1 MKNLLLNLSKLGLI
15 LSIIFAAGCTE
26 SNTSKDQIEEAS
38 LKQIQGIEN
47 GLKDKSITIEKSCA
61 VKSND
66 FENVYFVGAKLSNG
80 EIAIWSIGGTKTETN
95 IHMSVND
102 VATKYSDYPQN
113 ISRISMSDHG
123 AKEVLEYLQL
133 K

>member
-1 MKNLLLNLSKLGLI
+1 VYNFVISC
-15 LSIIFAAGCTE
+15 SE
-26 SNTSKDQIEEAS
+26 SNNSKVQIEEAS
-38 LKQIQGIEN
+38 PKQIQGIEN
-47 GLKDKSITIEKSCA
+47 GLKDKSISIEKSYA

-80 EIAIWSIGGTKTETN
+80 EIAVWSIGGTKTDTN

-102 VATKYSDYPQN
+102 VAKKYSDYPQN
-113 ISRISMSDHG
+113 TSRISMADHG
-123 AKEVLEYLQL
+123 AKEVLEYLES